1 MESIK
6 KTIPHERKLFQT
18 TNLVRMGLLSA
29 LAVVLMRFE
38 FVVPGFPPF
47 LKMDLSDLPAVIGA
61 IMIGPVAGVVIQLI
75 KVLLY
80 TVSGSETFGIGPLAN
95 FIVGAAYV
103 LPFGLIYKYKRNIL
117 GVVVGCIAGTISMA
131 VIAAFMNYFV
141 IIPFYSVAFG
151 LSIDDIVAM
160 CAKVN
165 SRVQDL
171 KTLIVFSIVPFN
183 ILKAIIISMISI
195 VLFVPLKPLLIK
207 FNH

>member
-117 GVVVGCIAGTISMA
+117 G
-131 VIAAFMNYFV
+131 
-141 IIPFYSVAFG
+141 
-151 LSIDDIVAM
+151 
-160 CAKVN
+160 
-165 SRVQDL
+165 
-171 KTLIVFSIVPFN
+171 
-183 ILKAIIISMISI
+183 
-195 VLFVPLKPLLIK
+195 
-207 FNH
+207 